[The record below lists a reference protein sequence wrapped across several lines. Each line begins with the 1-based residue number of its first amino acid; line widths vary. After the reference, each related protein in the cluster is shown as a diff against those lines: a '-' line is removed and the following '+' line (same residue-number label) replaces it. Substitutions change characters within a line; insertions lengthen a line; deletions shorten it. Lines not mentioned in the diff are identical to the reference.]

1 MKDYVD
7 SSLFKHLPRVNFTA
21 VEKVGNYD
29 FHLLRSFTLRC
40 INPIN
45 FHEHGTTNR
54 SFIVKK
60 CSDNML
66 VYEFILCQMEWWL
79 VFLFCML
86 IVISLSWIA
95 PWEQFILQL
104 QWNFV
109 MEILQHMECVI
120 ITWGSKIYPYL
131 LIPDVE

>member
-1 MKDYVD
+1 
-7 SSLFKHLPRVNFTA
+7 
-21 VEKVGNYD
+21 
-29 FHLLRSFTLRC
+29 
-40 INPIN
+40 
-45 FHEHGTTNR
+45 
-54 SFIVKK
+54 
-60 CSDNML
+60 ML